1 MTNKITYKELY
12 NALLELPEV
21 KANKAWTDK
30 LHDAIEAL
38 DKKSTAKSAS
48 KTQIMN
54 EEIKA
59 TMLELMVEKS
69 LYTCTQ
75 MLKMLNDDRVISQ
88 QKVSALFNALVDEG
102 KVERVKDKK
111 TTYFKKI
118 QFING
123 ECGKVPTAPPNRRKE
138 VNNE

>member
-38 DKKSTAKSAS
+38 DKKSTAKSVS
-48 KTQIMN
+48 KTQIAN

-59 TMLELMVEKS
+59 TMLELMTPTS

-75 MLKMLNDDRVISQ
+75 MLKMLDDERVTSQ
-88 QKVSALFNALVDEG
+88 QKVTSLFSALVDEG

-118 QFING
+118 
-123 ECGKVPTAPPNRRKE
+123 
-138 VNNE
+138 

>member
-12 NALLELPEV
+12 NELLELPEV

-38 DKKSTAKSAS
+38 DKKSTAKSVS

-59 TMLELMVEKS
+59 TMLELMTPTS

-75 MLKMLNDDRVISQ
+75 MLKMLDDERVTSQ
-88 QKVSALFNALVDEG
+88 QKVTSLFSALVDEG

-118 QFING
+118 QFTNG
-123 ECGKVPTAPPNRRKE
+123 VRKSANRTPNRRKE

>member
-12 NALLELPEV
+12 NELLELPEV

-38 DKKSTAKSAS
+38 DKKSTAKSVS
-48 KTQIMN
+48 KTQIAN

-75 MLKMLNDDRVISQ
+75 MLKMLDDERVTSQ
-88 QKVSALFNALVDEG
+88 QKVTSLFSALVDEG

-118 QFING
+118 QFTNG
-123 ECGKVPTAPPNRRKE
+123 VRKSANRTP
-138 VNNE
+138 